1 MQWASNNVTE
11 EERRFDRSRAR
22 AWKTYYWEHFLT
34 PVFCQTNLALLGLPA
49 HHIFVSIMARLP
61 KRFITYY
68 MSHKLKMSNTA
79 AERAYARLQD
89 AKYMIDNNFFT
100 IIHKYNLSAGIKCQ
114 MTVDGQVRISR
125 SNEIETSGMAAIG
138 NICGLSAEMS
148 QLKANNEVLLMQ
160 ENGVEFSTRLRQTIS
175 GLVLTTD

>member
-1 MQWASNNVTE
+1 MEYYVNSKIPKPDLEDWANS
-11 EERRFDRSRAR
+11 
-22 AWKTYYWEHFLT
+22 YFLT
-34 PVFCQTNLALLGLPA
+34 SVFCRTNLALLGLPA
-49 HHIFVSIMARLP
+49 HYIFLSIMARLP

-79 AERAYARLQD
+79 CDRAYARLQD
-89 AKYMIDNNFFT
+89 AKYMIDNNFFV

-114 MTVDGQVRISR
+114 MTVDGKVRISR

-138 NICGLSAEMS
+138 NICGLGAEIS
-148 QLKANNEVLLMQ
+148 QLKSNNDVLLMQ
-160 ENGVEFSTRLRQTIS
+160 ENGVEFSARLRNTIS